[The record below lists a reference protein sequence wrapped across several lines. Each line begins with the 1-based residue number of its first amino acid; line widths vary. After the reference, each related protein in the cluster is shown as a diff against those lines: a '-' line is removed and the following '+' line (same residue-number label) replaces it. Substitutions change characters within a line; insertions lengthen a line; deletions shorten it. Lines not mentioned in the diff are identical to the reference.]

1 MGDVLQRVCG
11 EERTIYKSSALSNH
25 CVDHRDESWVTRLGT
40 HGVTL
45 LALGVFKQYFFFFK
59 LAIWLF
65 RSS

>member
-40 HGVTL
+40 HGVTS
-45 LALGVFKQYFFFFK
+45 LALGVFKQYFFF
-59 LAIWLF
+59 
-65 RSS
+65 